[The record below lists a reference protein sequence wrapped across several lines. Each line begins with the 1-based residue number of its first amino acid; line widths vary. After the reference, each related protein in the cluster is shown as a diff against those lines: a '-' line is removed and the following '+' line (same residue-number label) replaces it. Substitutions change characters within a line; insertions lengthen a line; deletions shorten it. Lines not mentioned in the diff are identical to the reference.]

1 MAAKIIV
8 YTTEPCSF
16 CNRTKE
22 LLSKRGLE
30 FEEVSLAKNPDGRMA
45 LVERTGMMS
54 FPQVTIGDEV
64 VGGYKEVLLADEEG
78 RWEEMA
84 QAA

>member
-1 MAAKIIV
+1 MAEKIIV

-16 CNRTKE
+16 CVRTKE
-22 LLSKRGLE
+22 LLSKRGVE
-30 FEEVSLAKNPDGRMA
+30 FEEISLAKNADGRMA

-54 FPQVTIGDEV
+54 FPQVTVGEEV
-64 VGGYKEVLLADEEG
+64 IGGYKEVLLADEDG

-84 QAA
+84 A